1 MAENTTLARPYA
13 RAAFEV
19 AKANDQLDQWM
30 NTLTTAA
37 QVSISPKV
45 RAMLSSPSI
54 AATEK
59 GATIARLLGG
69 KLDPFIDNLFVVLA
83 KYNRLQLLPEIA
95 TLFLAM
101 KTHHEKLVEVEV
113 VSAFPVNKT
122 LHNKLLKALKQKL
135 ERDVKLTSRVD
146 ESLLGGAVIRA
157 GDTVID
163 GSVKGRLSKL
173 ADALNA

>member
-1 MAENTTLARPYA
+1 M
-13 RAAFEV
+13 
-19 AKANDQLDQWM
+19 KA
-30 NTLTTAA
+30 
-37 QVSISPKV
+37 S
-45 RAMLSSPSI
+45 
-54 AATEK
+54 
-59 GATIARLLGG
+59 
-69 KLDPFIDNLFVVLA
+69 
-83 KYNRLQLLPEIA
+83 
-95 TLFLAM
+95 
-101 KTHHEKLVEVEV
+101 HEKLVEVDV

-135 ERDVKLTSRVD
+135 ERDVKLTSSVD